1 MAGPANLHQIRFL
14 VSGLLREMEER
25 MEMRVQGVAEE
36 VAEMRKESMRS
47 RIEGR
52 VVGHGMWCG
61 SDQAGGRPLGGGGPL
76 NSHLV
81 PIGAS
86 GEEGAFQSQEKVSG
100 YEKEKEM
107 QRMVAEVMEG
117 VEQMG
122 RRMAADRSRV
132 NLLHANTDLQ
142 LATFGV
148 ELRRVTGEQ
157 LGGVGQGMEQLQ
169 QLGSLPV
176 QLIGS

>member
-1 MAGPANLHQIRFL
+1 MAGPANLHQIRYL

-81 PIGAS
+81 PSGTS
-86 GEEGAFQSQEKVSG
+86 GEDKEEEQESEEQELEHVVGEEAVVREDRGAVVV
-100 YEKEKEM
+100 
-107 QRMVAEVMEG
+107 QREW
-117 VEQMG
+117 
-122 RRMAADRSRV
+122 
-132 NLLHANTDLQ
+132 
-142 LATFGV
+142 
-148 ELRRVTGEQ
+148 RRVSAERR
-157 LGGVGQGMEQLQ
+157 VRGML
-169 QLGSLPV
+169 SL
-176 QLIGS
+176 IHI